1 MAGNSSKMVIFAA
14 MAGNGLIAIT
24 KAIAAAYTG
33 SSAMF
38 SEAIHSAVDT
48 GNQGLL
54 LYGLHRA
61 KRSPDQRHPYGYGR
75 ELYFWAFVVA
85 LLVFAVG
92 SGVSIYEGIHKIM
105 DPEPI
110 QNPMVNFVVLGA
122 ALVFEGAAWYIAF
135 KEFKR
140 SVKGSNYFAA
150 VAASK
155 DPSIFA
161 VLLEDSAAM
170 LGLMVALI
178 GLGLG
183 LWLDI
188 PELDGVASVIIGILL
203 ATIAWVL
210 AYETKGLLIGEGAD
224 PEIERS
230 IRRIIAHHPEVLR
243 TNEILS
249 LQNGPMDILVTLSLD
264 FKDDISSQEVEAVIS
279 KMERQIRTTHAD
291 VRKVFIEAQSWRAH
305 NRAANSN

>member
-1 MAGNSSKMVIFAA
+1 MAGNSSKVVIFAA

-24 KAIAAAYTG
+24 KAVAAAYTG

-85 LLVFAVG
+85 LLVFAIG
-92 SGVSIYEGIHKIM
+92 SGVSIYEGIHKVM
-105 DPEPI
+105 EPEPI

-135 KEFKR
+135 KEFRR
-140 SVKGSNYFAA
+140 SVKGRSYFAA

-170 LGLMVALI
+170 LGLMIALI

-188 PELDGVASVIIGILL
+188 PELDGVASIVIGILL
-203 ATIAWVL
+203 AAIAWVL

-230 IRRIIAHHPEVLR
+230 IRRIIAHHSEVLR

-264 FKDDISSQEVEAVIS
+264 FKDDISSQDIEAVIS

-291 VRKVFIEAQSWRAH
+291 VRKVFIEAQSWRGH

>member
-1 MAGNSSKMVIFAA
+1 MAGHSSRVVIFAA
-14 MAGNGLIAIT
+14 LAGNFLIAIT
-24 KAIAAAYTG
+24 KAGAAAYTG

-54 LYGLHRA
+54 LYGLHRS
-61 KRSPDQRHPYGYGR
+61 KRSPDARHPYGYGR

-85 LLVFAVG
+85 LLIFAVG
-92 SGVSIYEGIHKIM
+92 SGVSIYEGIHKIFN
-105 DPEPI
+105 PEPI
-110 QNPMVNFVVLGA
+110 ENPMVNFIVLGA
-122 ALVFEGAAWYIAF
+122 AMVFEGAAWIIAF
-135 KEFKR
+135 REFR
-140 SVKGSNYFAA
+140 TSVKDGKYFAA
-150 VAASK
+150 VSASK

-170 LGLMVALI
+170 LGLIVATL
-178 GLGLG
+178 GLALG

-188 PELDGVASVIIGILL
+188 PELDGVASVAIGILL
-203 ATIAWVL
+203 AAIAWVL
-210 AYETKGLLIGEGAD
+210 AYETKGLLVGEGAD
-224 PEIERS
+224 PEVEVA
-230 IRRIIAHHPEVLR
+230 IRRIIAQQSHVLK

-264 FKDDISSQEVEAVIS
+264 FKDGVSSENVEDTISR
-279 KMERQIRTTHAD
+279 MEKQIRTARPD

-305 NRAANSN
+305 NRAANAG

>member
-1 MAGNSSKMVIFAA
+1 MAGHSSKMVIFAA
-14 MAGNGLIAIT
+14 LAGNCLIAIT
-24 KAIAAAYTG
+24 KAAAAAYTG

-54 LYGLHRA
+54 LYGLHRS
-61 KRSPDQRHPYGYGR
+61 KRTADARHPYGYGR

-85 LLVFAVG
+85 LLIFAVG
-92 SGVSIYEGIHKIM
+92 SGVSIYEGIHKII
-105 DPEPI
+105 EPQPI
-110 QNPMVNFVVLGA
+110 ENPMINFIVLGT
-122 ALVFEGAAWYIAF
+122 ALIFEGAAWFVAF
-135 KEFKR
+135 KEFKKK
-140 SVKGSNYFAA
+140 VKGRNYFAA

-161 VLLEDSAAM
+161 VLLEDTAAM
-170 LGLMVALI
+170 FGLLVAI
-178 GLGLG
+178 AGLGLG

-188 PELDGVASVIIGILL
+188 PELDGAASVVIGILL

-224 PEIERS
+224 PEVETS
-230 IRRIIAHHPEVLR
+230 IRRIIAKQPEILR
-243 TNEILS
+243 VNEILS

-264 FKDDISSQEVEAVIS
+264 FKDGIPSQDVEGAISR
-279 KMERQIRTTHAD
+279 MERQIRTAQPD
-291 VRKVFIEAQSWRAH
+291 IRKVFIEAQSWRAH

>member
-1 MAGNSSKMVIFAA
+1 MAGHSSKVVIFAA
-14 MAGNGLIAIT
+14 LAGNGLIAIT

-54 LYGLHRA
+54 LYGLHRSA
-61 KRSPDQRHPYGYGR
+61 RPADARHPYGYGR

-85 LLVFAVG
+85 LLVFAIG
-92 SGVSIYEGIHKIM
+92 SGVSVYEGIHKII
-105 DPEPI
+105 DPQPI
-110 QNPMVNFVVLGA
+110 ENPMINFIVLGA
-122 ALVFEGAAWYIAF
+122 ALIFEGAAWFIAF
-135 KEFKR
+135 KEFNKK
-140 SVKGSNYFAA
+140 VKGRNYFAA

-161 VLLEDSAAM
+161 VLLEDTAAL
-170 LGLMVALI
+170 LGLLVAI
-178 GLGLG
+178 TGLGLG
-183 LWLDI
+183 ILLDI
-188 PELDGVASVIIGILL
+188 PEMDGLASVIIGILL
-203 ATIAWVL
+203 AAIAWVL

-224 PEIERS
+224 PEVETN
-230 IRRIIAHHPEVLR
+230 IRRIIAKHPEVLR
-243 TNEILS
+243 VNEILS

-264 FKDDISSQEVEAVIS
+264 FKDGILSQEIENAIS
-279 KMERQIRTTHAD
+279 KMEKQIRTAQPD
-291 VRKVFIEAQSWRAH
+291 VRKVFVEAQSWRAH